1 VAAGFFAVAIQAV
14 IAGQTV
20 GDIEPGDP
28 PTVVPVQAGNVS
40 VGIIEGADVKFDSPG
55 VAFLALNGQRGSA
68 LVAERPPHPRRGLV
82 DLAFPF
88 RKPDLVG
95 KDLDPEKV
103 CTEIPNCWLKRAV
116 GACQCPQVR
125 EPAICR
131 VVQGFS

>member
-1 VAAGFFAVAIQAV
+1 MAAGFFAVAIQAV
-14 IAGQTV
+14 IAGQTI

-68 LVAERPPHPRRGLV
+68 LVAERPPHLR
-82 DLAFPF
+82 
-88 RKPDLVG
+88 
-95 KDLDPEKV
+95 
-103 CTEIPNCWLKRAV
+103 RAV

-131 VVQGFS
+131 VIQGFS